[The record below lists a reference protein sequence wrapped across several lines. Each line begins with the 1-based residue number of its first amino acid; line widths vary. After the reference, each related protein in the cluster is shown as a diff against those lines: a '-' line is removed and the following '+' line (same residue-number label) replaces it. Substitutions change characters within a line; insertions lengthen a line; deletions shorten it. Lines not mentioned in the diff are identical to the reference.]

1 MMILW
6 FENEKRKE
14 TSKYKK
20 HKKKNIG
27 FCKDCYLLNRI
38 PLIMIVDKIL

>member
-1 MMILW
+1 MRKGK
-6 FENEKRKE
+6 KRINIKNI
-14 TSKYKK
+14 
-20 HKKKNIG
+20 KKKNIG